1 MHESRVSVAHVLRRS
16 ALHVRVACPR
26 CASCASPRAIELC
39 KTMHSA
45 GPRAS
50 VLRTRVALPAP
61 QVRVRA
67 SCVRGWLS
75 PRPASVPSPCACSPP
90 PVPSTCAPNQGA
102 ASSRRH
108 SQQQRRLVPHYN
120 PPVPP
125 PISRP
130 AALHDRALHAAMH
143 ERLNLLMRSASGSPP
158 SPHPLSAFS
167 LRAKPRRCF
176 IDASRR
182 AMHRRPS
189 LHPLPKTNDSGSNA
203 LGPLP
208 LTDFPVLASPPPPP
222 FPPSHGMQW
231 TAGWCRL
238 NHPFQVGR
246 TFGRYSRSIV
256 YGTSTLHALR
266 LRPPTVTAPDASQ
279 WACASLSSHVWCL

>member
-1 MHESRVSVAHVLRRS
+1 MYCAAPRCMS
-16 ALHVRVACPR
+16 ALHVRVVQVVQVR
-26 CASCASPRAIELC
+26 VRSSCAKPC
-39 KTMHSA
+39 T
-45 GPRAS
+45 
-50 VLRTRVALPAP
+50 V

-75 PRPASVPSPCACSPP
+75 PPRKSACERLAYAGGSLPAPPRCLLPARALPPQCLQPARQTKRCFIATPQSAACSDGLSSLTTTPP
-90 PVPSTCAPNQGA
+90 HHPT
-102 ASSRRH
+102 
-108 SQQQRRLVPHYN
+108 
-120 PPVPP
+120 
-125 PISRP
+125 ISRP

-158 SPHPLSAFS
+158 SPHPSQCLQPA
-167 LRAKPRRCF
+167 RQTKKRCF

-189 LHPLPKTNDSGSNA
+189 LHSLPKTNDSGSNA

-222 FPPSHGMQW
+222 FPPY
-231 TAGWCRL
+231 TACSGRRVGVVSIIL
-238 NHPFQVGR
+238 FQVGR

-266 LRPPTVTAPDASQ
+266 LRPPTVIAPDASQ

>member
-120 PPVPP
+120 PAVPP

-158 SPHPLSAFS
+158 SPHPSQCLQPA
-167 LRAKPRRCF
+167 RQTKKRCF

-182 AMHRRPS
+182 APTRS
-189 LHPLPKTNDSGSNA
+189 CKLE
-203 LGPLP
+203 
-208 LTDFPVLASPPPPP
+208 PPPPP
-222 FPPSHGMQW
+222 PLFLAAAIRPL
-231 TAGWCRL
+231 T
-238 NHPFQVGR
+238 
-246 TFGRYSRSIV
+246 
-256 YGTSTLHALR
+256 HALR
-266 LRPPTVTAPDASQ
+266 CDCTRASNTATLQHYTLPIGARYAHST
-279 WACASLSSHVWCL
+279 S